1 MAHTQSLGL
10 ATVIESGC
18 ARGQEGD
25 GAHGAYRQLRPKESI
40 SHGLTGYPI
49 NGTTD
54 WFEHKVE
61 TTVAPLPSTGLKAF
75 T

>member
-25 GAHGAYRQLRPKESI
+25 GAHGSAPPES
-40 SHGLTGYPI
+40 P
-49 NGTTD
+49 
-54 WFEHKVE
+54 
-61 TTVAPLPSTGLKAF
+61 
-75 T
+75 